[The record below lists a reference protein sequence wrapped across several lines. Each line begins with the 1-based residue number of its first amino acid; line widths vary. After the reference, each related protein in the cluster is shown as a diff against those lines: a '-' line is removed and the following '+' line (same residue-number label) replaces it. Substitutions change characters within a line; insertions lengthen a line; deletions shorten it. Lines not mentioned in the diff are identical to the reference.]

1 MTLTPGKVRA
11 GSYKADTG
19 TAGYEIMSYIVYD
32 NCSVIVICLQEN
44 RNIIFRLTFDSLQEN
59 IIRIKY

>member
-19 TAGYEIMSYIVYD
+19 TAGYEIMSLIIVQ
-32 NCSVIVICLQEN
+32 L
-44 RNIIFRLTFDSLQEN
+44 L
-59 IIRIKY
+59 